1 MIISLLRN
9 EIQEMSSLVT
19 ERLSLI
25 DSDSVVCGL
34 CL

>member
-1 MIISLLRN
+1 MIISLLRD

-25 DSDSVVCGL
+25 DGDSVVCGL